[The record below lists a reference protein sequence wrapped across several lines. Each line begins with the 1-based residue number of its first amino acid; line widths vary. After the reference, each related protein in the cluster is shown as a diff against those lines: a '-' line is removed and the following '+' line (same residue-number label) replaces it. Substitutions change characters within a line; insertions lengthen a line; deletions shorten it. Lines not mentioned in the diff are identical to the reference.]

1 MISEAE
7 GPQKVIVQYLVPV
20 ELLSKI
26 LSSVRS
32 GAFQKFNVYSV
43 PVAWILIE
51 NVTKYLFNKFFI
63 WEIFIDNRSIIVSCF
78 IFVLFYLCHKK
89 MKA

>member
-7 GPQKVIVQYLVPV
+7 GPQKVIVQYVVPV

-43 PVAWILIE
+43 QCTSSL
-51 NVTKYLFNKFFI
+51 NLN
-63 WEIFIDNRSIIVSCF
+63 
-78 IFVLFYLCHKK
+78 
-89 MKA
+89 

>member
-20 ELLSKI
+20 ELLSKT
-26 LSSVRS
+26 LSSARS

-43 PVAWILIE
+43 QCTSSL
-51 NVTKYLFNKFFI
+51 NLN
-63 WEIFIDNRSIIVSCF
+63 
-78 IFVLFYLCHKK
+78 
-89 MKA
+89 